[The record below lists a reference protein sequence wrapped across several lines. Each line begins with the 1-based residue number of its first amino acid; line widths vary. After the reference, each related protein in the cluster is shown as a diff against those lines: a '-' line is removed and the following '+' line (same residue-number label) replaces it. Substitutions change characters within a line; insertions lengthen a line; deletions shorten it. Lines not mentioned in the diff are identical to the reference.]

1 MRLQMPAGLNGILG
15 TLAICVVA
23 ALTPS
28 GRAAAQTPPTP
39 AEYSAYEGLFDAA
52 AKGLASRIDDLVV
65 AGADPDERDENG
77 RTPLIVAAFRQE
89 KAAVKALLDAGANA
103 NALDNDSFDA
113 LSIAAASGDLA
124 VVKLLIGA
132 KANARA
138 ITGPLGNTALIV
150 ACQKGNVAVVEA
162 LLAARAPVNH
172 VNYLGATALVTVLT
186 AGDGGERTLKI
197 VDALIRAEADLNL
210 PDRAGAKP
218 LALARSKGFTEVA
231 ALLETAGA
239 QP

>member
-1 MRLQMPAGLNGILG
+1 MRLQMPAGFSRVLCG
-15 TLAICVVA
+15 LALCALA
-23 ALTPS
+23 ALMQTGP
-28 GRAAAQTPPTP
+28 AAAQTPPTA
-39 AEYSAYEGLFDAA
+39 AEYAAYEGLFDAA

-65 AGADPDERDENG
+65 AGADPGERDENG

-89 KAAVKALLDAGANA
+89 KAAVKALLDAGANP

-150 ACQKGNVAVVEA
+150 ACQRGNVAVVEA
-162 LLAARAPVNH
+162 LLSARAPVNH
-172 VNYLGATALVTVLT
+172 VNNLGATALVTALT
-186 AGDGGERTLKI
+186 SGDGGERTQKI

-210 PDRAGAKP
+210 ADRSGTKP
-218 LALARSKGFTEVA
+218 LALARTKGFTEVA